1 MTSGR
6 IITEIKYLEV
16 RDVPGDTVV
25 VLTDPAFA
33 PFEVPAG
40 GIQEVP
46 AYAKTE
52 AVSIPESGV
61 AAIRSV
67 REEWPRLFSME
78 GELRVLKGQ
87 YEDCWLERG
96 RLRAKLIKVEN
107 IYNNYRAVKDELD
120 EIKGQGLWERLKW
133 ALKPMRSKRCSRGR

>member
-6 IITEIKYLEV
+6 IITEIKYIEV
-16 RDVPGDTVV
+16 RDVPTDTVV

-33 PFEVPAG
+33 PFEVPAE

-52 AVSIPESGV
+52 AVHIPESGV

-78 GELRVLKGQ
+78 DELRVLKGQ
-87 YEDCWLERG
+87 YADCWSERG
-96 RLRAKLIKVEN
+96 KLRAKLIKAEGMCN
-107 IYNNYRAVKDELD
+107 SYRAVKDELG
-120 EIKGQGLWERLKW
+120 EIKRMNFWERLKW
-133 ALKPMRSKRCSRGR
+133 ALKPGRGK